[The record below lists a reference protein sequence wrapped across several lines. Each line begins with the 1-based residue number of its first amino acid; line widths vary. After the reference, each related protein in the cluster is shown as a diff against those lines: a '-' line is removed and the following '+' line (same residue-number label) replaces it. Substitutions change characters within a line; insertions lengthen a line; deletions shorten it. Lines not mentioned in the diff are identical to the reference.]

1 MADIQYKLTTDN
13 SQFLQGVVQADN
25 AQKDLSTGAKE
36 FEKDSKKAFDEA
48 GKGSKKYGDEAS
60 KNIEKQKSLK
70 AELRDLVQQ
79 QQRATDPK
87 EYERLTR
94 AVGALKDQIGDAADA
109 ANIFATDSPFEAVG
123 NSIGSVASK
132 LRNLDFKGAADQ
144 SKLMVSATK
153 QITFKEALGGIKDLG
168 TTLLNVGK
176 SLLANPIFLIGAAV
190 TLIITNFDKLSNAG
204 GLVGEVF
211 KGIGSAISLVLDYGE
226 KFLNFIGLIDST
238 KISFEDFQKNN
249 NALMESVSLKYD
261 LEISKAKKAG
271 KDVAQFEKEKTQN
284 ILKQLDL
291 QTTAAKKAYDKRE
304 IDMDKYNEKIVEI
317 GKERWKAEI
326 TLNNLEAEDNKK
338 ALDKKKALQEAYKKN
353 QEALAAALL
362 DIQKRSEKAEIDGL
376 TGVEKLNAQKALS
389 EKELAELKSAIQK
402 KGELT
407 NKNFKFNA
415 EQEQEFGNL
424 KTAINR
430 EYYNGVLQLAIQSST
445 KEAQINKSKVDGEL
459 ANLELRNQIAV
470 NNINAVKAIDGANEN
485 EKLVVEE
492 QRKKVLLEVEKQYNI
507 DKLDLVVKQINAEKD
522 VKSNSLIAELDIVS
536 KKEDAISKARAESI
550 KKELTDIGANS
561 ALQVKAAQSVTN
573 NIIAGIDES
582 LKQAKPKQINFAK
595 LLGLDNQEI
604 AVFLNTKINTKIN
617 EDDVAKAKQAINQL
631 SDILNQFL
639 SAYFDAEQQKF
650 DKELDNNQKLIDSRD
665 KNISNLQSSLE
676 DEKKLQDKGLA
687 NNVDRINQA
696 IKEQED
702 ARKKDLENEKRIKEE
717 KAKLAKQQFILETT
731 QQGISLVTASANIFS
746 TYSQIP
752 IVGIPLAIGVISAMF
767 AAFAGAKAQ
776 AFAALESNKGGSFY
790 KGGYTGDGGKYE
802 EAGTVHKGEFV
813 TDKETT
819 SRNRTL
825 LEGLHTN
832 DTRLIQ
838 IGISDLLKNT
848 GVSLPNLA
856 KDLNVSKS
864 NLKQAEMN
872 AYFNADNSAMEAK
885 LANVESILNKIHK
898 QGNDDSTVL
907 PNGTRIIKKGNLT
920 TVIRIKDHDK

>member
-176 SLLANPIFLIGAAV
+176 SLLANPIFLIGAAI

-430 EYYNGVLQLAIQSST
+430 EYYNGVLQLAIQSAT
-445 KEAQINKSKVDGEL
+445 KEAQLNKSKVDGEL

-485 EKLVVEE
+485 EKLVIEE
-492 QRKKVLLEVEKQYNI
+492 QRKKVLLEVEKQYNS
-507 DKLDLVVKQINAEKD
+507 DKLDLLLNQINAEREL
-522 VKSNSLIAELDIVS
+522 KSSSLNAELEIVS
-536 KKEDAISKARAESI
+536 QKEDAISKLRADAI
-550 KKELTDIGANS
+550 RNELSAISLNS
-561 ALQVKAAQSVTN
+561 SLQVEAAKSATN
-573 NIIAGIDES
+573 NIISGIDE
-582 LKQAKPKQINFAK
+582 LLRQIKVKPIDFGKLFGLDDKQITLAK
-595 LLGLDNQEI
+595 DAVGKLSESLNQ
-604 AVFLNTKINTKIN
+604 
-617 EDDVAKAKQAINQL
+617 
-631 SDILNQFL
+631 ILNQ
-639 SAYFDAEQQKF
+639 YFDAEQKKF
-650 DKELDNNQKLIDSRD
+650 DKELSNNQKLIDSRTS
-665 KNISNLQSSLE
+665 NIENLQSSLE
-676 DEKKLQDKGLA
+676 DEKKLQERGLA
-687 NNVDRINQA
+687 NNVDSINEA
-696 IKEQED
+696 ILQQD
-702 ARKKDLENEKRIKEE
+702 NARKKDLENDKRIREE

-767 AAFAGAKAQ
+767 AAFAGVKAQ
-776 AFAALESNKGGSFY
+776 AFASLESNKGGAFY

-802 EAGTVHKGEFV
+802 EAGTVHRGEFV

-885 LANVESILNKIHK
+885 LENVESILNKIHK
-898 QGNDDSTVL
+898 QGNDDSVVL
-907 PNGTRIIKKGNLT
+907 PDGTRIVKKGNLT
-920 TVIRIKDHDK
+920 TVIRKAK